1 MPTKAPIVA
10 SAITFILLVVISL
23 FFGIVQLLALD
34 GAISEQRA
42 MLGLGV
48 SMLSQLMGYILCAI
62 FAARLTRRALT
73 KFQWGKVGSVLFGV
87 VIGTITGVG
96 VAFVSLILGVVVAG
110 IG

>member
-10 SAITFILLVVISL
+10 SVITFILLVVLSL

-34 GAISEQRA
+34 GAINEQRA

-48 SMLSQLMGYILCAI
+48 SALAQLTGYILCAI

-73 KFQWGKVGSVLFGV
+73 KFQWGNVASALFGV
-87 VIGTITGVG
+87 VIATFTGVG
-96 VAFVSLILGVVVAG
+96 VAFVSLILGVLASGVS
-110 IG
+110 